1 MILGGGGGGGF
12 GSSGR
17 HRLVVRESGGLFG
30 GSGVNKRTLKALPKV
45 VGSLPQGSKGSF
57 IVWEVVGFG
66 CFLKLLVTR
75 VIAIITTG
83 TAMIM
88 VFIVYGCRLPF

>member
-17 HRLVVRESGGLFG
+17 HRLVVWESGGPFLG
-30 GSGVNKRTLKALPKV
+30 IWSKNIKLKALLTV
-45 VGSLPQGSKGSF
+45 VGSLPQGSKGLF

-88 VFIVYGCRLPF
+88 IFIVNGCRLTF